1 MINTQL
7 KLLFIDIPKTGTS
20 AFKTFLF
27 RGFHEFTWQ
36 PATNGS
42 WKNILCPKERQYL
55 LTSTHKTEIP
65 ASVRHE
71 PLLSTYTHVLNLNS
85 YFIFSIVR
93 DPFER
98 FKSAFLE
105 AMMFT
110 RYKVIQKST
119 GNPNTYSNLSLQ
131 DPWFIYPH
139 HSINNYFVHKPK
151 QDSISLEEIQ
161 VKLIFNQ
168 LKIIANKGGFD
179 KIGVCDVPL
188 HFWPQYLFTSL
199 TLPNPLNIT
208 YIKYENLEK
217 DFPILKEELTYV
229 TGVDIR
235 NEELP
240 FVDPM
245 CTWIFSHHNPE
256 AIDTIGY
263 KFDSE
268 KEISRDSSPDLGFIN
283 RYPDFKTFADEF
295 KKEKQMVMNYW
306 LPTLEEHRDL
316 IEHLYAEDYR
326 LFGYDRKS

>member
-7 KLLFIDIPKTGTS
+7 KLLFIDIPKTGSS
-20 AFKTFLF
+20 ALKTFLF

-36 PATNGS
+36 PATNLA
-42 WKNILCPKERQYL
+42 WENILCPKERQYL
-55 LTSTHKTEIP
+55 LLSNYRTEV
-65 ASVRHE
+65 ASSVRHE
-71 PLLSTYTHVLNLNS
+71 PLLSTYMHVLNLNN
-85 YFIFSIVR
+85 YFTFSIVR

-110 RYKVIQKST
+110 RYKVPQKST

-139 HSINNYFVHKPK
+139 HGINNYFINKPK
-151 QDSISLEEIQ
+151 HDSLSLEEIQ

-168 LKIIANKGGFD
+168 LKLTANKGGFD
-179 KIGVCDVPL
+179 KIGVCDIPL
-188 HFWPQYLFTSL
+188 HFWPQYHFTSL

-240 FVDPM
+240 FVEPT
-245 CTWIFSHHNPE
+245 CNWIFSHHNPD

-263 KFDSE
+263 KFATE
-268 KEISRDSSPDLGFIN
+268 KEISRDPSPDPGFIG
-283 RYPDFKTFADEF
+283 RYPDFKTFVDEY